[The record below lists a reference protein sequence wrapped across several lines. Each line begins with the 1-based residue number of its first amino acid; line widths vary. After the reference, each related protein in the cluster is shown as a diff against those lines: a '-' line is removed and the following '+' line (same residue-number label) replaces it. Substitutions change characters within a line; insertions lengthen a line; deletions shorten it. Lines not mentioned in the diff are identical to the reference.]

1 MKLLKLCVLLSIA
14 VLICI
19 EVYQITKLTRVV
31 ESALVNKKGE
41 RGETVEDKGQSY
53 LWCMSECTRQMS
65 QQFSPID
72 DNSRCID
79 DYSRCIDACN
89 KTRVNHN
96 KKVDI
101 LTTFT

>member
-31 ESALVNKKGE
+31 ESALINKKNDTIE
-41 RGETVEDKGQSY
+41 NKEQNY
-53 LWCMSECTRQMS
+53 IWCMNECIRKIS
-65 QQFSPID
+65 QQHSP
-72 DNSRCID
+72 ID
-79 DYSRCIDACN
+79 DYSRCINACN
-89 KTRVNHN
+89 NTQHA

-101 LTTFT
+101 LTIFT